1 MAGPVTAGRPV
12 RCSSNS
18 GVTMRPWR
26 RTTTGRGVFDVAA
39 GRTTRYRR
47 FRLPSSSDT
56 LVPAH
61 PAGRP
66 GSDSGVPAAGP
77 GVAGLTGAGLAGA
90 GLAGGAVV
98 EEDGGDDEPVIVAG
112 TGATMAGESA
122 VMCHP
127 TATPTETAITA
138 AATPPATGTQTR
150 FPPMSPAC
158 LSTSSGD
165 RGSA

>member
-66 GSDSGVPAAGP
+66 GTDSGVRAAGP
-77 GVAGLTGAGLAGA
+77 GVAGLAGA
-90 GLAGGAVV
+90 GLAGAGVAGGAVV
-98 EEDGGDDEPVIVAG
+98 EGGVGDEEPVIVAG
-112 TGATMAGESA
+112 TGGRIVGVSD
-122 VMCHP
+122 VMRHP

-138 AATPPATGTQTR
+138 AVTPPATGTHIR
-150 FPPMSPAC
+150 FTPMSPA
-158 LSTSSGD
+158 SAQYII
-165 RGSA
+165 RGSR